1 MRLIVLF
8 LCSQLFIWAIQYNVT
23 SASNRASR
31 NGYTQ
36 EFDPQVTPSK
46 TYGRSQTRQTLP
58 VQIQPAQQYSQR
70 QTQQQLPI
78 QVTPPP
84 SYSASQTPRATI
96 GTQVSRSNSQEMQK
110 IYGSP
115 STSNSTQSVGVQVIP
130 PTTQSQSSQAPQSV
144 NVRVYPA
151 TIGNQSKTPEYN
163 LKVDVGKSRPITQ
176 DMMFY
181 PAPMQKMKIPVR
193 KKPQVQVAQPAP
205 QPVYQDEYDDEDD
218 APLFI
223 RNRNGVMIGAGI
235 GGAFNRLWVGGSD
248 GNERFY
254 SNDFTYYFRLGYQHY
269 FTPYLGLRSY
279 VHLGDWSFEIN
290 DIARIGG
297 RNVEINSVSN
307 LNYSGYIEL
316 LYDFVVL
323 ENHSFGLFGGIGV
336 GVGSYEFSNDGTENK
351 KDYFAMPIISAG
363 FAYTLY
369 LNNRFELE
377 VKAPLRQG
385 VIETSWRAE
394 FSTWMLGFSYTYVF

>member
-1 MRLIVLF
+1 MRLIALF

-23 SASNRASR
+23 SASNRAQR

-36 EFDPQVTPSK
+36 EFNPQVTPSK
-46 TYGRSQTRQTLP
+46 NYGRSSSSRALP
-58 VQIQPAQQYSQR
+58 VQIQPAQQVQTR
-70 QTQQQLPI
+70 QPQQLPI

-84 SYSASQTPRATI
+84 YRSSQSTRAPMATN
-96 GTQVSRSNSQEMQK
+96 VSRSNSQELQR
-110 IYGSP
+110 IYGS
-115 STSNSTQSVGVQVIP
+115 STPNNPQSVGVQVIP
-130 PTTQSQSSQAPQSV
+130 PTTQPQSTQAPQSV

-151 TIGNQSKTPEYN
+151 TIGNQSNTQEHN
-163 LKVDVGKSRPITQ
+163 LKVDIGKSRPITQ

-181 PAPMQKMKIPVR
+181 PAPVQKMKIPTR
-193 KKPQVQVAQPAP
+193 KKQQVQVAPTP
-205 QPVYQDEYDDEDD
+205 QAVVYQDEYDDEDS
-218 APLFI
+218 APLFE
-223 RNRNGVMIGAGI
+223 RNRNGVMLGAGI

-248 GNERFY
+248 GNEKFY

-269 FTPYLGLRSY
+269 FTPYLGLRAY

-290 DIARIGG
+290 ETANIGG
-297 RNVEINSVSN
+297 RNVEISSISN
-307 LNYSGYIEL
+307 LNYSGYVEL

-336 GVGSYEFSNDGTENK
+336 GVGSYEFSNDGTESK
-351 KDYFAMPIISAG
+351 SDYFAMPIISAG

-385 VIETSWRAE
+385 VIETSWRSE
-394 FSTWMLGFSYTYVF
+394 FSTWMFGFSYTYVF

>member
-1 MRLIVLF
+1 M
-8 LCSQLFIWAIQYNVT
+8 CSQLFVWAIQYNIT
-23 SASNRASR
+23 SASNRVQR

-36 EFDPQVTPSK
+36 EFNPQVTPSK
-46 TYGRSQTRQTLP
+46 TYGRSSSSRALP
-58 VQIQPAQQYSQR
+58 VQIQPAQQYSQT
-70 QTQQQLPI
+70 QAQQQLPI

-84 SYSASQTPRATI
+84 YRASQSTRAPIATN
-96 GTQVSRSNSQEMQK
+96 VSRSNSQELQR
-110 IYGSP
+110 IYGS
-115 STSNSTQSVGVQVIP
+115 STSTTPQSVGVHVIP
-130 PTTQSQSSQAPQSV
+130 PTNQAQSTQAPQNV

-151 TIGNQSKTPEYN
+151 TIGNQSKTQDYN
-163 LKVDVGKSRPITQ
+163 LKVDIGKSRPITQ

-181 PAPMQKMKIPVR
+181 PAPVQKMKIPAR
-193 KKPQVQVAQPAP
+193 KKPQVQVAPTP
-205 QPVYQDEYDDEDD
+205 QAVAYQEEYDDEDS
-218 APLFI
+218 APLFE
-223 RNRNGVMIGAGI
+223 RNRNGVMLGAGI

-248 GNERFY
+248 GNEKFY

-269 FTPYLGLRSY
+269 FTPYLGLRAY

-290 DIARIGG
+290 DIANIGG
-297 RNVEINSVSN
+297 REVEISSVSN

-336 GVGSYEFSNDGTENK
+336 GVGSYEFSNDGTESK
-351 KDYFAMPIISAG
+351 SDYFAMPIISAG

-385 VIETSWRAE
+385 VVETSWRSE

>member
-1 MRLIVLF
+1 MRLIALF

-23 SASNRASR
+23 SASNRAQR

-36 EFDPQVTPSK
+36 EFNPQVTPSK
-46 TYGRSQTRQTLP
+46 NYGRSSSGRALP
-58 VQIQPAQQYSQR
+58 VQIQPAQQVQTR
-70 QTQQQLPI
+70 QPQQLPI

-84 SYSASQTPRATI
+84 YRASQSTRAPMATN
-96 GTQVSRSNSQEMQK
+96 VSRSNSQEMQR
-110 IYGSP
+110 IYGS
-115 STSNSTQSVGVQVIP
+115 STPNNPQSVGVQVIP
-130 PTTQSQSSQAPQSV
+130 PTTQSQSTQAPQSV

-151 TIGNQSKTPEYN
+151 TIGNQSNTQEHN
-163 LKVDVGKSRPITQ
+163 LKVDIGKSRPITQ

-181 PAPMQKMKIPVR
+181 PAPVQKMKIPTR
-193 KKPQVQVAQPAP
+193 KKQQVQVAPTP
-205 QPVYQDEYDDEDD
+205 QAVVYQDEYDDEDS
-218 APLFI
+218 APLFE
-223 RNRNGVMIGAGI
+223 RNRNGVMLGAGI

-248 GNERFY
+248 GNEKFY

-269 FTPYLGLRSY
+269 FTPYLGLRAY

-290 DIARIGG
+290 EIANIGG
-297 RNVEINSVSN
+297 RPVEISSISN
-307 LNYSGYIEL
+307 LNYSGYVEL

-336 GVGSYEFSNDGTENK
+336 GVGSYEFSNDGTESK
-351 KDYFAMPIISAG
+351 SDYFAMPIISAG

-385 VIETSWRAE
+385 VIETSWRSE
-394 FSTWMLGFSYTYVF
+394 FSTWMFGFSYTYVF

>member
-1 MRLIVLF
+1 MRLIALF
-8 LCSQLFIWAIQYNVT
+8 LCSQLFVWAIQYNVT
-23 SASNRASR
+23 SASNRAQR

-36 EFDPQVTPSK
+36 EFNPQVTPSK
-46 TYGRSQTRQTLP
+46 NYGRSSSSRALP
-58 VQIQPAQQYSQR
+58 VQIQPAQQVQAR
-70 QTQQQLPI
+70 QAQQQLPI

-84 SYSASQTPRATI
+84 YHSTQTTRSQVATN
-96 GTQVSRSNSQEMQK
+96 VSRSNSQEMQR
-110 IYGSP
+110 IYGS
-115 STSNSTQSVGVQVIP
+115 STPNNPQSVGVQVIP
-130 PTTQSQSSQAPQSV
+130 PTTQSQSTQAPQSV

-151 TIGNQSKTPEYN
+151 TIGNQSKTQDYN

-181 PAPMQKMKIPVR
+181 PAPVQKMKIPTR
-193 KKPQVQVAQPAP
+193 KKQQVQVAPTP
-205 QPVYQDEYDDEDD
+205 QAVVYQDEYDDEDS
-218 APLFI
+218 APLFE
-223 RNRNGVMIGAGI
+223 RNRNGVMLGAGI

-248 GNERFY
+248 GNEKFY

-269 FTPYLGLRSY
+269 FTPYLGLRAY

-290 DIARIGG
+290 ETANIGG
-297 RNVEINSVSN
+297 RSVEISSISN
-307 LNYSGYIEL
+307 LNYSGYVEL

-336 GVGSYEFSNDGTENK
+336 GVGSYEFSNDGTESK
-351 KDYFAMPIISAG
+351 SDYFAMPIISAG

-385 VIETSWRAE
+385 VIETSWRSE
-394 FSTWMLGFSYTYVF
+394 FSTWMFGFSYTYVF

>member
-1 MRLIVLF
+1 MRLIALF
-8 LCSQLFIWAIQYNVT
+8 LCSQLFVWAIQYNVT
-23 SASNRASR
+23 SASNRAQR

-36 EFDPQVTPSK
+36 EFNPQVTPSK
-46 TYGRSQTRQTLP
+46 NYGRSSSSRALP
-58 VQIQPAQQYSQR
+58 VQIQPAQQVQAR
-70 QTQQQLPI
+70 QPQQLPI

-84 SYSASQTPRATI
+84 YRSSQSTRAPMATN
-96 GTQVSRSNSQEMQK
+96 VSRSNSQELQR
-110 IYGSP
+110 IYGS
-115 STSNSTQSVGVQVIP
+115 STPNNPQSVGVQVIP
-130 PTTQSQSSQAPQSV
+130 PTTQPQSTQAPQSV

-151 TIGNQSKTPEYN
+151 TIGNQSNTQEHN
-163 LKVDVGKSRPITQ
+163 LKVDIGKSRPITQ

-181 PAPMQKMKIPVR
+181 PAPVQKMKIPTR
-193 KKPQVQVAQPAP
+193 KKQQVQVAPTP
-205 QPVYQDEYDDEDD
+205 QAVVYQDEYDDEDS
-218 APLFI
+218 APLFE
-223 RNRNGVMIGAGI
+223 RNRNGVMLGAGI

-248 GNERFY
+248 GNEKFY

-269 FTPYLGLRSY
+269 FTPYLGLRAY

-290 DIARIGG
+290 ETARIGG
-297 RNVEINSVSN
+297 IDTEISSISN
-307 LNYSGYIEL
+307 LNYSGYVEL

-336 GVGSYEFSNDGTENK
+336 GVGSYEFSNDGTESK
-351 KDYFAMPIISAG
+351 SDYFAMPIISAG

-385 VIETSWRAE
+385 VIETSWRSE
-394 FSTWMLGFSYTYVF
+394 FSTWMFGFSYTYVF

>member
-1 MRLIVLF
+1 MRLIALF

-23 SASNRASR
+23 SASNRAQR

-36 EFDPQVTPSK
+36 EFNPQVTPSK
-46 TYGRSQTRQTLP
+46 NYGRSSSSRALP
-58 VQIQPAQQYSQR
+58 VQIQPAQQVQAR
-70 QTQQQLPI
+70 QPQQLPI

-84 SYSASQTPRATI
+84 YRSSQSTRAPMATNI
-96 GTQVSRSNSQEMQK
+96 SRSNSQELQR
-110 IYGSP
+110 IYGS
-115 STSNSTQSVGVQVIP
+115 STPNNPQSVGVQVIP
-130 PTTQSQSSQAPQSV
+130 PTTQPQSTQAPQSV

-151 TIGNQSKTPEYN
+151 TIGNQSNTQEHN
-163 LKVDVGKSRPITQ
+163 LKVDIGKSRPITQ

-181 PAPMQKMKIPVR
+181 PAPVQKMKIPTR
-193 KKPQVQVAQPAP
+193 KKQQVQVAPTP
-205 QPVYQDEYDDEDD
+205 QAVVYQDEYDDEDS
-218 APLFI
+218 APLFE
-223 RNRNGVMIGAGI
+223 RNRNGVMLGAGI

-248 GNERFY
+248 GNEKFY

-269 FTPYLGLRSY
+269 FTPYLGLRAY

-290 DIARIGG
+290 ETANIGG
-297 RNVEINSVSN
+297 RSVEISSISN
-307 LNYSGYIEL
+307 LNYSGYVEL

-336 GVGSYEFSNDGTENK
+336 GVGSYEFSNDGTESK
-351 KDYFAMPIISAG
+351 SDYFAMPIFSAG

-385 VIETSWRAE
+385 VIETSWRSE
-394 FSTWMLGFSYTYVF
+394 FSTWMFGFSYTYVF